1 LHSSYLD
8 IKIDAMS
15 DEKDAPRSPKRN
27 RSGINTTSGIHLWLI
42 LWKTTRA
49 VEQNALHSVSGLGL
63 GRSDFAVLEILL
75 HKGTQPVNVI
85 GKKILLTSGSITT
98 AIDRLEARKLVRR
111 IRHPEDQR
119 ARLVELTKEGRTRIE
134 CAFRQHARD
143 LEETVAVLTPEE
155 RLELIQLLKK
165 LGTFAAARRASS
177 KP

>member
-1 LHSSYLD
+1 
-8 IKIDAMS
+8 MP

-27 RSGINTTSGIHLWLI
+27 RSGTSTNTTSGIHLWLI
-42 LWKTTRA
+42 LWKATRA

-75 HKGTQPVNVI
+75 HKGTQPINVI
-85 GKKILLTSGSITT
+85 GKKVLLTSGSITT

-111 IRHPEDQR
+111 TPHPEDQR
-119 ARLVELTKEGRTRIE
+119 ARLVELTKEGRSRIE

-143 LEETVAVLTPEE
+143 LEETVAVLTPQE
-155 RLELIQLLKK
+155 RLQLIQLLKK
-165 LGTFAAARRASS
+165 LGTFAATRTTSS